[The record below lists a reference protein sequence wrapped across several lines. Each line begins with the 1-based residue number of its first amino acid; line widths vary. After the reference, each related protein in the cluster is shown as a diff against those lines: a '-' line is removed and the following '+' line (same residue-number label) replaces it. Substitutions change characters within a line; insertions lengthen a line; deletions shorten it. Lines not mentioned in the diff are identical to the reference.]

1 MENIEDHLKINIPMK
16 DEQKTNNIPVK
27 FDINTEKSSSTFN
40 HLLEIQNLV
49 KKESALK
56 ELCKKELFNL

>member
-1 MENIEDHLKINIPMK
+1 MEIIEENFESNITIK
-16 DEQKTNNIPVK
+16 DEQKTNTLSN
-27 FDINTEKSSSTFN
+27 NNNEKSSSTFN

-56 ELCKKELFNL
+56 ELCKKELFNLKN

>member
-1 MENIEDHLKINIPMK
+1 MEIIEKKLETNNFIK
-16 DEQKTNNIPVK
+16 DEQNLNTLLNN
-27 FDINTEKSSSTFN
+27 NNGKSSTTFD

-56 ELCKKELFNL
+56 ELCKKELFNLKN

>member
-1 MENIEDHLKINIPMK
+1 MEIIEENLESNITIK
-16 DEQKTNNIPVK
+16 DEQKTNTLSN
-27 FDINTEKSSSTFN
+27 NNNEKSSSTFN

-56 ELCKKELFNL
+56 ELCKKKELFNL

>member
-1 MENIEDHLKINIPMK
+1 MEMTEENFETNITIK
-16 DEQKTNNIPVK
+16 DEQKTINN
-27 FDINTEKSSSTFN
+27 NEKSTSTFN

-56 ELCKKELFNL
+56 ELCKKELFNLIN

>member
-1 MENIEDHLKINIPMK
+1 MEIIEENLESNITIK
-16 DEQKTNNIPVK
+16 DEQKTNTLSN
-27 FDINTEKSSSTFN
+27 NNNEKSSSTFN

-56 ELCKKELFNL
+56 ELCKKDIFNL

>member
-1 MENIEDHLKINIPMK
+1 MENLEDNLESNI
-16 DEQKTNNIPVK
+16 TNN
-27 FDINTEKSSSTFN
+27 NNGKSSTSFN

>member
-1 MENIEDHLKINIPMK
+1 MEIIEENLEVNNFIK
-16 DEQKTNNIPVK
+16 DEKN
-27 FDINTEKSSSTFN
+27 INTLLSNNNGKSSTTFD

-56 ELCKKELFNL
+56 ELCKKELFNLKN

>member
-1 MENIEDHLKINIPMK
+1 MEIIEANLETNNITK
-16 DEQKTNNIPVK
+16 DEQKINILLNTNNG
-27 FDINTEKSSSTFN
+27 KSSTTFD

-56 ELCKKELFNL
+56 ELCKKELFNLKN

>member
-1 MENIEDHLKINIPMK
+1 MEIIEENLESNITIK
-16 DEQKTNNIPVK
+16 DEQKTNTLSN
-27 FDINTEKSSSTFN
+27 NNNEKSSSTFN

-56 ELCKKELFNL
+56 ELFNL

>member
-1 MENIEDHLKINIPMK
+1 MENIEEHLKFNITMK
-16 DEQKTNNIPVK
+16 DEQKTN
-27 FDINTEKSSSTFN
+27 INTEKSSSTFN

>member
-16 DEQKTNNIPVK
+16 DEQKTN
-27 FDINTEKSSSTFN
+27 INTEKSSTTFN

-56 ELCKKELFNL
+56 ELCKKKLFNL